1 MSIEPL
7 NTTPITAFL
16 QKVKS
21 ADASFQK
28 EVRIP
33 IADAKNLA
41 YTLGMVMSR
50 MEGDL
55 EKFVKENAGSSNDQI
70 ITISMDAGSDW
81 R

>member
-7 NTTPITAFL
+7 NTTPLVSFL

-33 IADAKNLA
+33 ISEAKNLA
-41 YTLGMVMSR
+41 FTIGIVMSR
-50 MEGDL
+50 LEGEL
-55 EKFVKENAGSSNDQI
+55 EKFVKENNNKDNEV
-70 ITISMDAGSDW
+70 ITVNIDPGGDW

>member
-7 NTTPITAFL
+7 NTTSLISFL

-33 IADAKNLA
+33 ISEAKNLA
-41 YTLGMVMSR
+41 FTIGMVMSR
-50 MEGDL
+50 LEGDL
-55 EKFVKENAGSSNDQI
+55 EKFVKENNSKDNEV
-70 ITISMDAGSDW
+70 ITVNIDPGGDW

>member
-7 NTTPITAFL
+7 NTTPLVSFL

-33 IADAKNLA
+33 ISEAKNLA
-41 YTLGMVMSR
+41 FTIGIVMSR
-50 MEGDL
+50 LEGEL
-55 EKFVKENAGSSNDQI
+55 EKFVKENNSKDNEV
-70 ITISMDAGSDW
+70 ITVTVDPGGDW